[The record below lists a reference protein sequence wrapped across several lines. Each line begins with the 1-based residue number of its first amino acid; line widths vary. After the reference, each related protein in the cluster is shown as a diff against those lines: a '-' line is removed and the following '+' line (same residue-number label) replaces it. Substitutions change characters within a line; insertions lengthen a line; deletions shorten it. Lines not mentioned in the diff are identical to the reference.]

1 MKNYLHILLLSLL
14 IVLCTVYFINSR
26 KIIIQKADEVL
37 DMYEQ
42 MNYELDEMDKQLERA
57 TGNVADRPDVTIEA
71 EDDYSDLQN
80 NDASI
85 ETSTVNT
92 DLTEGFYITI
102 RDSMIVVTDLD
113 KDTVLEHTGISVE
126 GLDITDIDELREGI
140 YAEDMNYVFSVL
152 ESFSS

>member
-26 KIIIQKADEVL
+26 KIIILKADEVL